1 MLIKPVSLYL
11 PSQYD
16 GPSFASLL
24 RLTVMM
30 QQGCSGWLVH
40 VKLVSSLY
48 SPSLETCQPVIGGCK
63 ESDPLAF
70 KSGGELTSP
79 TRHSSPVLYEVE

>member
-1 MLIKPVSLYL
+1 MLIKPVSLYV

-16 GPSFASLL
+16 GPSFAAPL
-24 RLTVMM
+24 RVTLML